1 LAKPLSAAVPTIH
14 YREDIVLSATSEHA
28 ASPGG
33 PGPPRDVLPFEP
45 NTRLPMTLREQ
56 EGDMADRG
64 FSVRALQLG
73 ERIDLKG
80 LERDD
85 AFSTNPLGFPTVSG
99 GTVVLFKFGAAV
111 FFALTP
117 VEEED
122 LISSL
127 GYRIGEPLKER
138 ESETARIVVRG
149 DSDDLVSS
157 SGAIQ
162 LQSAEPNRLLLVAEA
177 MAVSVALA
185 FDERRIAGAFER
197 IEPIAKRLAERQLP
211 AGPRAA
217 LLEQIGEALLAQ
229 QRLADRVDL
238 DEKPDVLWDHP
249 ELERFWAKLVDEY
262 DLPQRGRAI
271 SRKLEVIRETAD
283 TITDLISTRTSHRL
297 EWYII
302 GLIMFEIGLGLYD
315 RFWR

>member
-1 LAKPLSAAVPTIH
+1 
-14 YREDIVLSATSEHA
+14 
-28 ASPGG
+28 
-33 PGPPRDVLPFEP
+33 
-45 NTRLPMTLREQ
+45 
-56 EGDMADRG
+56 MADRG

-80 LERDD
+80 LERED
-85 AFSTNPLGFPTVSG
+85 AFSANPLGFRTASG

-117 VEEED
+117 VEEEG

-127 GYRIGEPLKER
+127 GSRIDELLAER
-138 ESETARIVVRG
+138 ESETARIIVRL
-149 DSDDLVSS
+149 DAEDLVTS

-162 LQSAEPNRLLLVAEA
+162 LQSDDPNRLLLIAQA

-197 IEPIAKRLAERQLP
+197 IEPVAKRLAKGQLL

-249 ELERFWAKLVDEY
+249 ELERFWARLVDEY

-302 GLIMFEIGLGLYD
+302 ALIMVEIGLGLYD

>member
-1 LAKPLSAAVPTIH
+1 
-14 YREDIVLSATSEHA
+14 
-28 ASPGG
+28 
-33 PGPPRDVLPFEP
+33 
-45 NTRLPMTLREQ
+45 
-56 EGDMADRG
+56 MADDG
-64 FSVRALQLG
+64 LTVRALQLG

-80 LERDD
+80 LEREDT
-85 AFSTNPLGFPTVSG
+85 FSTNPLAFRSASG

-117 VEEED
+117 VEEEG

-127 GYRIGEPLKER
+127 GSRIDELLAER
-138 ESETARIVVRG
+138 ESETARIIVS
-149 DSDDLVSS
+149 SDAEDLVTSW
-157 SGAIQ
+157 GAIQ
-162 LQSAEPNRLLLVAEA
+162 LQKADTNRLLLVAQA
-177 MAVSVALA
+177 IAVSVALA

-197 IEPIAKRLAERQLP
+197 IEPIAKRLAAGQLP
-211 AGPRAA
+211 GGRRAA

-229 QRLADRVDL
+229 QRLAGRVDL

-271 SRKLEVIRETAD
+271 SRKLDVIRETAD

-315 RFWR
+315 RLWR